1 MGAFN
6 QLQGQGLG
14 MANDLGKTTD
24 DLKKKVGLNTS
35 LQQLPKTLLEF

>member
-14 MANDLGKTTD
+14 VANNLGKSTD
-24 DLKKKVGLNTS
+24 DLKKKVGLNAS
-35 LQQLPKTLLEF
+35 LQQPPRTLLEF